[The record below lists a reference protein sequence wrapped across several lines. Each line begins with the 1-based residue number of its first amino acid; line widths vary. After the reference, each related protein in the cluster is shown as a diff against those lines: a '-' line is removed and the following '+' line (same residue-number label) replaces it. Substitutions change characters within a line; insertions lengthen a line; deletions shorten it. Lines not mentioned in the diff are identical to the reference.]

1 MKWMVQ
7 DLEAGQR
14 KLRVRS
20 KEKVSYSRTMQGRP
34 YEPWEMEKLMK
45 DVVY

>member
-14 KLRVRS
+14 KLGVRS
-20 KEKVSYSRTMQGRP
+20 KEKVCHTQELCKEDAVNLGK
-34 YEPWEMEKLMK
+34 WQKLIK
-45 DVVY
+45 DVV